1 MKFSIPEDNIEALEK
16 KLTRIRNKCAKYGCE
31 YRYERVG
38 DHYEEITFPAKNPVG
53 PDRAYTETVHFID
66 IEVEGKAAVNGW
78 RFAATLDFTDK
89 GNIIHG
95 VEGLEIP
102 SRYYTCE
109 PWCEHCQR
117 SRGRRSSFIVFNEE
131 NGEFKQVGSSCL
143 RDFTGGL
150 SAENVAQFESFFKI
164 CEEASEYDISYSGGR
179 SYFKTDDFLT
189 VAAET
194 IRIYGYAKRDGEAI
208 PTASRAEDI
217 YRVEYGMRLGVC
229 AKEIREMYDEAVSRG
244 LDIKRK
250 ESVEL
255 AATVKKWITENERD
269 DNYFHN
275 LKVACSLDYCDG
287 SKIGLLVSSF
297 PAYDRNLEMEAEKRD
312 REAKE
317 AEARAKS
324 SWLGNVGDKVS
335 FTVSDFRVISSW
347 ETQWGSTCVYKF
359 VDTEGHE
366 CTWKTNNWVNDR
378 RIIGATITGKVK
390 GLNEYRGIKQTEL
403 TRCMVEYPAEKP
415 SPDAAQWNA
424 AAEKAIEGFLA
435 AVNS

>member
-1 MKFSIPEDNIEALEK
+1 MKFAIPEDNIEALEK
-16 KLTRIRNKCAKYGCE
+16 KLTKIRNKCAKYGCE
-31 YRYERVG
+31 FRYERVG
-38 DHYEEITFPAKNPVG
+38 DHYEEITFPVKNPVG

-89 GNIIHG
+89 GNIING

-131 NGEFKQVGSSCL
+131 SGEFKQVGSSCL

-164 CEEASEYDISYSGGR
+164 CEEESEYDGNFIGGK

-208 PTASRAEDI
+208 PTASRAEDL
-217 YRVEYGMRLGVC
+217 YRVEYGMRLGPC
-229 AKEIREMYDEAVSRG
+229 AKEILEMYDEAVSRG
-244 LDIKRK
+244 FDIKRK

-269 DNYFHN
+269 DNYCHN
-275 LKVACSLDYCDG
+275 LKVVCSLDYCD
-287 SKIGLLVSSF
+287 SWKLGLLVSAF
-297 PAYDRNLEMEAEKRD
+297 PAYDRELELEAERRD

-324 SWLGNVGDKVS
+324 SWLGDVGDRVS
-335 FTVSDFRVISSW
+335 FTVSDFRVITSW
-347 ETQWGSTCVYKF
+347 DTQWGSTFVYKF
-359 VDTEGHE
+359 TDTEGHE
-366 CTWKTNNWVNDR
+366 CTWKTSNWVNDR
-378 RIIGATITGKVK
+378 RIVGATITGKVK
-390 GLNEYRGIKQTEL
+390 ELKEYKGIKQTEL
-403 TRCMVEYPAEKP
+403 TRCKVEYPAEKP
-415 SPDAAQWNA
+415 ATNAAPWND
-424 AAEKAIEGFLA
+424 AAEKAISEFVA
-435 AVNS
+435 AANA